1 MDIDDKIRSYI
12 NKHEKFKELLNE
24 LRSIIKKHPF
34 EETLK
39 WGMPTYVYDNK
50 NLIGIGAFKN
60 HVGIWFFQGALLKDK
75 EQLLHNAQEGKTKAM
90 RQMHFKEMIDINES
104 VIDQYLR
111 ETIDNQRKGL
121 IVKISKPVKK
131 VQLPVELSN
140 YLKEHEAL
148 ADSFSRLSPG
158 RQREYAAYI
167 SEAKREQTKSD
178 RLKKI
183 SPLINEGIGLN
194 DKYKPK
200 KNL

>member
-12 NKHEKFKELLNE
+12 NKHEKFKELLIE
-24 LRSIIKKHPF
+24 LRKIIKKHPF

-60 HVGIWFFQGALLKDK
+60 HIGVWFFQGALLKDK
-75 EQLLHNAQEGKTKAM
+75 EHLLHNAQEGKTKAM
-90 RQMHFKEMIDINES
+90 RQMHFKEIIDINES

-111 ETIDNQRKGL
+111 ETIDNQRNGL

-131 VQLPVELSN
+131 VQLPVELSH
-140 YLKEHEAL
+140 YLKERGAL

-183 SPLINEGIGLN
+183 SPLIIEGIGLN

-200 KNL
+200 KKL